1 MGNYIVTKPAFADVN
16 EILIYIAEDNLDAA
30 LTLSDRFV
38 EIFELLAENPK
49 FGRKRR
55 EFTPDARSF
64 SEGNYLIVYRILI
77 NGNVEV
83 LRVLHGARDLDE
95 IFDGRYSVIEL

>member
-1 MGNYIVTKPAFADVN
+1 MAKYILTEPADTDLD
-16 EILIYIAEDNLDAA
+16 EILIFIAEGNLEAA
-30 LTLSDRFV
+30 LTFNSRLI

-49 FGRKRR
+49 LGRKRK

-77 NGNVEV
+77 NNDVEV

-95 IFDGRYSVIEL
+95 IFS